1 MAEQITNYQC
11 PACGGPLH
19 FAGASGKLECE
30 YCGSSFEVA
39 EIEKLYQQK
48 DEKAADAFHEE
59 SEKQA
64 AQEPAEDWDTAGDG
78 MHVYNCPSCG
88 AELICDENTA
98 ATSCPYCGN
107 PSIVPGQL
115 SGMLKPDYVLPFKLD
130 KAAAIAALKKH
141 YGKKLLLPKAF
152 RDQNHI
158 EQIQGV
164 YVPFWLFDMKSDAD
178 LSFNATRSHVHT
190 EGDWEVTTT
199 EHFRIHRAGTVEFAR
214 IPVDGS
220 SKMPDDYMDSIEP
233 YDYTELKPFSTA
245 YLPGFL
251 ADKYDVSVEDSRDRA
266 DRRCA
271 GSLVNALEKT
281 VTGYASCNET
291 GRSIQLKRGKVHY
304 ALLPVW
310 ILNTRWEDKDFLF
323 AMNGQTGK
331 LVGNLP
337 VSTKRVIGLFAAIV
351 ALLVAISVTA
361 ILLMAR

>member
-220 SKMPDDYMDSIEP
+220 SKMPDAGTSIP
-233 YDYTELKPFSTA
+233 CARASST
-245 YLPGFL
+245 P
-251 ADKYDVSVEDSRDRA
+251 
-266 DRRCA
+266 
-271 GSLVNALEKT
+271 
-281 VTGYASCNET
+281 
-291 GRSIQLKRGKVHY
+291 
-304 ALLPVW
+304 
-310 ILNTRWEDKDFLF
+310 
-323 AMNGQTGK
+323 
-331 LVGNLP
+331 
-337 VSTKRVIGLFAAIV
+337 
-351 ALLVAISVTA
+351 
-361 ILLMAR
+361 

>member
-1 MAEQITNYQC
+1 
-11 PACGGPLH
+11 
-19 FAGASGKLECE
+19 
-30 YCGSSFEVA
+30 
-39 EIEKLYQQK
+39 
-48 DEKAADAFHEE
+48 
-59 SEKQA
+59 
-64 AQEPAEDWDTAGDG
+64 

-199 EHFRIHRAGTVEFAR
+199 EHFRIRRAGTVEFAR

-233 YDYTELKPFSTA
+233 FDFSELKPFSTA
-245 YLPGFL
+245 YMPGYL
-251 ADKYDVSVEDSRDRA
+251 ADKYDVSADESEPRASVRCESSATQLAMRD
-266 DRRCA
+266 
-271 GSLVNALEKT
+271 
-281 VTGYASCNET
+281 VTGYDTVTPT
-291 GRSIQLKRGKVHY
+291 GGDVHTVREGVKY
-304 ALLPVW
+304 AMMPVW
-310 ILNTRWEDKDFLF
+310 MLSTKWKDQNYLF
-323 AMNGQTGK
+323 AMNAQTGK
-331 LVGNLP
+331 LVGDLP
-337 VSTKRVIGLFAAIV
+337 VNPMRYNLLRLAVAGGITLLMVLTGLGGAIAGLF
-351 ALLVAISVTA
+351 L
-361 ILLMAR
+361 